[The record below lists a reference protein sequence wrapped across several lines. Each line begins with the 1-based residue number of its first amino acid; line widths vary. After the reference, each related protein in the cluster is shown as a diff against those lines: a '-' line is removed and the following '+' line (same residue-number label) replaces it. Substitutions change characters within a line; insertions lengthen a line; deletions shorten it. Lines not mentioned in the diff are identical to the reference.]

1 MQSNFRAGVRQIRPS
16 AAHLV
21 RTQNACTSCSGQRS
35 IAQSASK
42 RRAVPFSLNAYS
54 APQDERDERVV
65 RMLMFGKPGAGKG
78 TLTTRLAAKYD
89 ILTLSSGDL
98 LRQHIADRTE
108 VGLKAEEIVAR
119 GGLLPDEM
127 VLKVVTSKLDA
138 LQNKVR
144 FFQSHFSC
152 ASDTSCSIGFSMA
165 FLEHLFKASFWTP
178 TLSKN
183 YFFLLHGRP
192 S

>member
-1 MQSNFRAGVRQIRPS
+1 MQGNFRRHVQKNT
-16 AAHLV
+16 AHLV
-21 RTQNACTSCSGQRS
+21 RTQNACTSCTGQRS
-35 IAQSASK
+35 LAQSASN

-54 APQDERDERVV
+54 GPKDERDDRVV

-89 ILTLSSGDL
+89 ILTLSTGDL

-138 LQNKVR
+138 LQHKVR
-144 FFQSHFSC
+144 FFFQSHLLCGF
-152 ASDTSCSIGFSMA
+152 DTSCSIGFSMA
-165 FLEHLFKASFWTP
+165 FLERLLKASFWMP
-178 TLSKN
+178 TLGEIYSILSYN
-183 YFFLLHGRP
+183 RP

>member
-1 MQSNFRAGVRQIRPS
+1 MQSNFRAGVRHIRSS

-21 RTQNACTSCSGQRS
+21 RTQNACTSCGGQRS
-35 IAQSASK
+35 LAQSASK
-42 RRAVPFSLNAYS
+42 RRAIPFSLNAYS
-54 APQDERDERVV
+54 GPQDERDERVV

-89 ILTLSSGDL
+89 ILTLSTGDL

-144 FFQSHFSC
+144 LFNPISHARLTHLAALDSRWLSSNTC
-152 ASDTSCSIGFSMA
+152 PRPAS
-165 FLEHLFKASFWTP
+165 
-178 TLSKN
+178 
-183 YFFLLHGRP
+183 GRP
-192 S
+192 P

>member
-1 MQSNFRAGVRQIRPS
+1 MQGNFRGHVRKYT
-16 AAHLV
+16 AHLV
-21 RTQNACTSCSGQRS
+21 RTQNACTSCTGQRS
-35 IAQSASK
+35 LAQSASN

-54 APQDERDERVV
+54 GPKDERDERVV

-89 ILTLSSGDL
+89 ILTLSTGDL

-108 VGLKAEEIVAR
+108 VGLKAEEIVAH

-138 LQNKVR
+138 LQQRVR
-144 FFQSHFSC
+144 FFQSHLPC
-152 ASDTSCSIGFSMA
+152 GSDTSCSIGFSMA
-165 FLEHLFKASFWTP
+165 FLERLLKASFWTP
-178 TLSKN
+178 TLGKI
-183 YFFLLHGRP
+183 YFIRSYNQP